1 MKVIDVGAFE
11 AKTHLSRLLDE
22 VEAGALVRI
31 SRRGRFVAV
40 LKADERVARQNALDA
55 LTSLQS
61 LSTTKVPV
69 DTVLGLRD
77 EGRER

>member
-31 SRRGRFVAV
+31 SRHGRVVAV
-40 LKADERVARQNALDA
+40 LKADEKVARQNSLDA
-55 LTSLQS
+55 LAALQS
-61 LSTTKVPV
+61 LSTTKIPLDAVQY
-69 DTVLGLRD
+69 LRED
-77 EGRER
+77 GRER